1 MSNSHIY
8 ILSGLG
14 VDRKVFSKIN
24 FEGLQVIHIDWIAP
38 LKKETMA
45 AYAERLSLQI
55 NDEQP
60 ILVGLSFGGMMAM
73 EIAKIIKVQKIV
85 LLASAKGEYELPF
98 LYKIIG
104 ALKLNYVLPK
114 TFLKQHN
121 RLVDYFFGI
130 SSKEDKLMLKQILQD
145 TDVKFLKWA
154 INQILNW
161 KNNVVHSSVIHIH
174 GNQDRIIPIRNI
186 KPTYV
191 IENAG
196 HFMTMTHAREIELLL
211 KKVL

>member
-14 VDRKVFSKIN
+14 VDRRVFSKID
-24 FEGLQVIHIDWIAP
+24 FEGLHVTHIDWIVP
-38 LKKETMA
+38 LKKETML
-45 AYAERLSLQI
+45 AYAKRLSLQI
-55 NDEQP
+55 TNGQP

-73 EIAKIIKVQKIV
+73 EIAKIIKVHKIV
-85 LLASAKGEYELPF
+85 LLSSAKGESELPF

-104 ALKLNYVLPK
+104 ALKLNCIVPS

-121 RLVDYFFGI
+121 RFVDYFFGI

-145 TDVKFLKWA
+145 TDTNFLDWA

-161 KNNVVHSSVIHIH
+161 KNELSHVPVIHIH
-174 GNQDRIIPIRNI
+174 GNRDRIIPIRNI
-186 KPTYV
+186 KPTYIV
-191 IENAG
+191 ENAG
-196 HFMTMTHAREIELLL
+196 HFMTMTHAQEIERLL
-211 KKVL
+211 KEVL

>member
-38 LKKETMA
+38 LKKETIA
-45 AYAERLSLQI
+45 EYAKRLSLQI
-55 NDEQP
+55 NDEHP

-73 EIAKIIKVQKIV
+73 EIAKLIKVQKIV
-85 LLASAKGEYELPF
+85 LLASAKDESELPF
-98 LYKIIG
+98 LYKLIG
-104 ALKLNYVLPK
+104 ALKLNRIVPNA
-114 TFLKQHN
+114 FLKKHN

-130 SSKEDKLMLKQILQD
+130 SSKEDKQMLKQILQD
-145 TDVKFLKWA
+145 TDVNFLKWA
-154 INQILNW
+154 IIQILNW
-161 KNNVVHSSVIHIH
+161 KNHAIPSSIIHIH
-174 GNQDRIIPIRNI
+174 GNKDRIIPMRNI

-196 HFMTMTHAREIELLL
+196 HFMTMTHAKEIELLL

>member
-45 AYAERLSLQI
+45 EYAKRLSMQI
-55 NDEQP
+55 NNEQP
-60 ILVGLSFGGMMAM
+60 ILVGLSFGGMMAL
-73 EIAKIIKVQKIV
+73 EIAKIIKVHKII
-85 LLASAKGEYELPF
+85 LLASAKGKSELPF

-104 ALKLNYVLPK
+104 ALKLNSIVPNA
-114 TFLKQHN
+114 FLKQHN

-130 SSKEDKLMLKQILQD
+130 SSKEDKLMLKQILKD
-145 TDVKFLKWA
+145 ADVKFLKWA

-161 KNNVVHSSVIHIH
+161 KNHSIPAPVIHIH
-174 GNQDRIIPIRNI
+174 GDKDRIIPIRNI
-186 KPTYV
+186 KPTCV

-196 HFMTMTHAREIELLL
+196 HFMTMTHAKEIEVLLR
-211 KKVL
+211 KVL